1 MAAYYETKKPVIIQM
16 PKEATEL
23 WKTTCLRQ
31 NALPQKKT
39 LLLQTRCVFLLEVV
53 ATGSV
58 IFLVNTA
65 YMQHSLKNINQGS
78 FAAIVIGI
86 TILLTLACLSFLGS
100 MIDTVYQQGCYRG
113 TYLTILQSTGN
124 DILHNMRR
132 VDPDQ
137 CAIKGWNDG
146 PEHDYH
152 IVALSESP

>member
-1 MAAYYETKKPVIIQM
+1 MAAYYDDPKVLHM
-16 PKEATEL
+16 PEDAIKL
-23 WKTTCLRQ
+23 WKTTRLKQ
-31 NALPQKKT
+31 NSLPQKKT

-100 MIDTVYQQGCYRG
+100 MIDTVYQQGCHRG
-113 TYLTILQSTGN
+113 IYLAILSGTGN
-124 DILHNMRR
+124 DILNTKG
-132 VDPDQ
+132 VDPDR
-137 CAIKGWNDG
+137 CGIKGWNDG